1 MGPHLKFAVKY
12 WQPFPFLAGI
22 MGPRL
27 TLDLASKRGPTHGW
41 LNLDNLFDN
50 WRLRIP
56 AKNVL
61 LSAEGASRNI
71 WQTGSVFASSQI
83 LIWWISFLVILVDI
97 WSGWTNL
104 EANQA
109 LNILIPQMTTA
120 RGFCLIEAAATW
132 SVLVSDWSIKT
143 LIGSYWLILATVHS
157 AGLCANFLV
166 ISQIMQALLQ
176 IFSGLCGG
184 VQRRSARAPCF
195 PHLVITWHWPW
206 PPPVIRGRYFFD

>member
-1 MGPHLKFAVKY
+1 MRG
-12 WQPFPFLAGI
+12 
-22 MGPRL
+22 
-27 TLDLASKRGPTHGW
+27 KRGPTHGW

-71 WQTGSVFASSQI
+71 WQTLSVFASSQI

-120 RGFCLIEAAATW
+120 RGFCLIEAVIW
-132 SVLVSDWSIKT
+132 SVLASDWSMKA

-157 AGLCANFLV
+157 ASPCANFLV
-166 ISQIMQALLQ
+166 ISQAGIMQALLQ
-176 IFSGLCGG
+176 HKYLAADCVGECRADQHEQRVSLIWSSLGTDLGLPQSSQTRVDIF
-184 VQRRSARAPCF
+184 PKNPHCF
-195 PHLVITWHWPW
+195 
-206 PPPVIRGRYFFD
+206 